1 MVSCNCQAI
10 CIQRGQLS
18 LSVNGAFQFLGSP
31 VVSVYQKLNTSQSDF
46 RIKKVKEPNKTW
58 ENKHLQVKNNLQN
71 PSCKCKK

>member
-31 VVSVYQKLNTSQSDF
+31 VVSVQKLNTSQSDF
-46 RIKKVKEPNKTW
+46 RIKKSIRAQQNMGKQAFTSKKQPVKPF
-58 ENKHLQVKNNLQN
+58 L
-71 PSCKCKK
+71 